1 MQNPPLALYR
11 NGFNK
16 NYKLLRHLLKI
27 IKIQIKSMAYINIEN
42 YKKLDFFTS
51 NEYKNRRDCE
61 ANLNFKKTKPASCA
75 GFVLRLLKTTVF

>member
-1 MQNPPLALYR
+1 
-11 NGFNK
+11 
-16 NYKLLRHLLKI
+16 
-27 IKIQIKSMAYINIEN
+27 MAYINIEN

-75 GFVLRLLKTTVF
+75 GFVLRLVKTTVF